1 MVVDYKKYFQ
11 KIEFKL
17 NQITTT
23 PKYFCV
29 TMSEQKEQF
38 NKAKLNNLIK
48 RIEKHYDCEYSERI
62 LEVIRECYEEEC
74 EKVEINLAVKKD
86 EYLKEYQ
93 YQQVLCEC
101 GKKMKRANIYNHKKK
116 CCPLRL
122 RSSKE
127 QK

>member
-1 MVVDYKKYFQ
+1 MK
-11 KIEFKL
+11 KIEFQL
-17 NQITTT
+17 NQITTIL
-23 PKYFCV
+23 KYFCV

-62 LEVIRECYEEEC
+62 LEVIRDCYEEEC
-74 EKVEINLAVKKD
+74 DKVEINLAVKKD

-101 GKKMKRANIYNHKKK
+101 GKEMKRANIYNHQKKS
-116 CCPLRL
+116 CSLRF
-122 RSSKE
+122 SKDKIE
-127 QK
+127 IFKASNPK